1 MITTH
6 LHKWVIIQ
14 CWFII
19 WENIVLIW
27 KIKQAINCFIIL
39 ITNMFHEL
47 LFQTNVCQT
56 NVNLWEI
63 KRNVTRKKA
72 DKGMEWFVV
81 QIMKY
86 IRSWNKKKNQNI
98 AVKEW
103 DCTYLKQKDIA
114 KYLKMKEG
122 RRKAGEEISIFSIPS
137 DSFWFS
143 RIWEFLHLHFILLGY
158 YILSLL
164 EREFASPF
172 SL

>member
-39 ITNMFHEL
+39 IANMFHEL
-47 LFQTNVCQT
+47 FFQTNVC
-56 NVNLWEI
+56 LSEI

-103 DCTYLKQKDIA
+103 DCTYLKLKDIA

>member
-1 MITTH
+1 
-6 LHKWVIIQ
+6 
-14 CWFII
+14 
-19 WENIVLIW
+19 
-27 KIKQAINCFIIL
+27 
-39 ITNMFHEL
+39 MFHEL

-72 DKGMEWFVV
+72 DKSMEWFVV
-81 QIMKY
+81 LIIKN

-98 AVKEW
+98 AAKEW

-122 RRKAGEEISIFSIPS
+122 RRKAGEEIPIFSIPS

-164 EREFASPF
+164 ERDFDSPF
-172 SL
+172 AFLHLILHHLWQEVLIPHLLCNRH